1 MVPTTDGTFMSWDG
15 VPGPQRRTIGDR
27 IVVGYRNILY
37 VDYIDMPGTMTAA
50 LTARIDA
57 AEYKARILA
66 LAAVYWSLGIRPRR
80 GKTVNDL
87 LREKSAWAVLSFRHV
102 APEDAAFE
110 KAAAAAQGTL
120 EGPRRYAVDIYRWGA
135 QAPDPAD
142 FKIILVDVLEEVHA
156 FTDGRGVILNRRGTW
171 HLDNSIPT

>member
-1 MVPTTDGTFMSWDG
+1 
-15 VPGPQRRTIGDR
+15 
-27 IVVGYRNILY
+27 
-37 VDYIDMPGTMTAA
+37 MPGTMTAA

-87 LREKSAWAVLSFRHV
+87 LRDKSAWAVLSFRHV
-102 APEDAAFE
+102 APEDAAFQ
-110 KAAAAAQGTL
+110 AAAAAVHGSL
-120 EGPRRYAVDIYRWGA
+120 NAPRRYAVDIYRWGT

-142 FKIILVDVLEEVHA
+142 FKIMLVDVLEEVLA
-156 FTDGRGVILNRRGTW
+156 FTDGRVVILNRGGTW
-171 HLDNSIPT
+171 HLDDSIPT

>member
-1 MVPTTDGTFMSWDG
+1 MSPPSRFDGTPNRVLGRFL
-15 VPGPQRRTIGDR
+15 RRPAFLPP
-27 IVVGYRNILY
+27 V
-37 VDYIDMPGTMTAA
+37 ASA
-50 LTARIDA
+50 ARIDA
-57 AEYKARILA
+57 AEYKARILG

-102 APEDAAFE
+102 APEDAAFQE
-110 KAAAAAQGTL
+110 AAAAAQGSL

-135 QAPDPAD
+135 QAPDPAN
-142 FKIILVDVLEEVHA
+142 FKIILIEVLEEVHA
-156 FTDGRGVILNRRGTW
+156 FTDGRAVILNRRGTW

>member
-1 MVPTTDGTFMSWDG
+1 
-15 VPGPQRRTIGDR
+15 
-27 IVVGYRNILY
+27 
-37 VDYIDMPGTMTAA
+37 MTAA

-57 AEYKARILA
+57 TEYKARILA

-80 GKTVNDL
+80 GKTVNDP

-110 KAAAAAQGTL
+110 KAVAAAQGTL

-135 QAPDPAD
+135 QAPDPGD

-156 FTDGRGVILNRRGTW
+156 FTDGRA
-171 HLDNSIPT
+171 SF